1 MMQVQGKGKWTR
13 ALTGTAG
20 VAAALAVG
28 IAQGSVM
35 DEIRDRGYM
44 TVATEDSY
52 APFEIM
58 QDGQATGF
66 SHDVLAEFREYA
78 DFEIR
83 QEIMPWQGLLA
94 SVRAGNFDMAVTG
107 SMVSMERLRVFDF
120 AQPTASAQNFFIKR
134 RGDDRIDGIASLDGL
149 TVGVQAGSVLLS
161 RLNELEDML
170 AETGGKLGDVVEY
183 PAYPEIYED
192 LRNGRLDYTVNGIVP
207 AESLMQTHGD
217 EFEIGEPVTG
227 PGFHAY
233 PVPKGNEDLLEYV
246 NGFIDHLYETGRL
259 AELQEKWFGRAF
271 PDLPRVSI
279 TSIEQFEELTTI
291 D

>member
-1 MMQVQGKGKWTR
+1 MFPSTSLTTLTR
-13 ALTGTAG
+13 HLTGFTAVAG
-20 VAAALAVG
+20 VFAVTVAHAASLE
-28 IAQGSVM
+28 
-35 DEIRDRGYM
+35 EIRDRGYM
-44 TVATEDSY
+44 TVATEDNY

-58 QDGQATGF
+58 EDGEPKGF
-66 SHDVLAEFREYA
+66 SHDMLAELRDYA

-94 SVRAGNFDMAVTG
+94 SVRAGNYDMAVTG
-107 SMVSMERLRVFDF
+107 SMVSTERLRVFDF
-120 AQPTASAQNFFIKR
+120 SQPTASAQNYYIKR
-134 RGDDRIDGIASLDGL
+134 RGDEDIDGIASLDGK

-170 AETGGKLGDVVEY
+170 DDTGGELGEVVEY

-192 LRNGRLDYTVNGIVP
+192 LKNERLDYSVNGIVP
-207 AESLMQTHGD
+207 AESLMNSRGD

-233 PVPKGNEDLLEYV
+233 PVPKGNEALLEYV

-259 AELQEKWFGRAF
+259 AELQEKWFGNSF
-271 PDLPRVSI
+271 PELPREPI
-279 TSIEQFEELTTI
+279 TSVEQFNELTTP